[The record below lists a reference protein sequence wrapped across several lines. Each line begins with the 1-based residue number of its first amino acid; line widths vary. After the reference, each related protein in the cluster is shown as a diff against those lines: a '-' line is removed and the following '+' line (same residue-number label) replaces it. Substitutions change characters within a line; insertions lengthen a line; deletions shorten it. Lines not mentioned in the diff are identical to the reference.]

1 MSTKAQ
7 MSGKKFRARLAITTS
22 YLLGLPK
29 ETSSSLG
36 VFVEL
41 LQAASLVHDDV
52 VDEATTRRGQQ
63 TVNNLKG
70 NRFAVLTGDF
80 IISQALAEIGNFH
93 SPQLVALFSKTTA
106 QMSLGEAM
114 EIECAFA
121 NDRTVEHYL
130 ATISLK
136 TASLMS
142 YCSHAPAVAAGSDS
156 KTATALSDFG
166 LNVGMAFQLVDD
178 IKDFT
183 VTDGKK
189 QGKDFEE
196 GIMTH
201 PMILLER
208 DSTFWRKDFQSVKDQ
223 SMSSG
228 ALAKTAKLAGHYCQ
242 RAKKNLES
250 LPANGNNDGLEL
262 LVSIADSVMLGL
274 PDEWRE
280 LKQ

>member
-29 ETSSSLG
+29 ETASSLA

-63 TVNNLKG
+63 TVNHLKG

-93 SPQLVALFSKTTA
+93 SPQLVSLFSKTTA

-142 YCSHAPAVAAGSDS
+142 YCSHAPAVAADSDS
-156 KTATALSDFG
+156 KTSTALSDFG

-178 IKDFT
+178 IKDFI

-208 DSTFWRKDFQSVKDQ
+208 DSSFWQRDFQSVKDE
-223 SMSSG
+223 SMVSG
-228 ALAKTAKLAGHYCQ
+228 RSCQ
-242 RAKKNLES
+242 NSHTCQTL
-250 LPANGNNDGLEL
+250 LPAR
-262 LVSIADSVMLGL
+262 SKK
-274 PDEWRE
+274 P
-280 LKQ
+280 